1 MPPDVPWRSWW
12 TGSAGIEME
21 KLLESDLYGPV
32 HDYLEGLGYEVK
44 GEVKDCD
51 IAALRDGELI
61 VVELKRG
68 FTLELIYQAIDRQ
81 RIADG
86 VYVAVPLP
94 KRGYM
99 SPHVRDMQSLCRR
112 LELGLIFV
120 GFTSKGLPQVD
131 VAVHPKE
138 ASVPRKNKNR
148 RLAVIREH
156 QERTGSVNTGGV
168 THRKILTVYKEQALL
183 IAGLLRDNG
192 PMRAEDVKRLG
203 GPSNTTAI
211 LGRNVL
217 KWFEREEAPEGR
229 VYLYRV
235 NEAGLAALEEYKDL
249 I

>member
-1 MPPDVPWRSWW
+1 MDR
-12 TGSAGIEME
+12 
-21 KLLESDLYGPV
+21 LLEQDLYGPV
-32 HDYLEGLGYEVK
+32 RDYLEGLGYVVK

-68 FTLELIYQAIDRQ
+68 FTLELLYQALDRQ
-81 RIADG
+81 RVADG

-99 SPHVRDMQSLCRR
+99 APHMQEMQSLCRR

-120 GFTSKGLPQVD
+120 GFTQRGAPQID

-138 ASVPRKNKNR
+138 AAAPRRDKKR

-156 QERTGSVNTGGV
+156 ESRTGSVNPGGV
-168 THRKILTVYKEQALL
+168 TRKKILTAYKEQALHV
-183 IAGLLRDNG
+183 ARLLREHG
-192 PMRAEDVKRLG
+192 PARVEDVKKLG
-203 GPSNTTAI
+203 GPDNAAAI

-217 KWFEREEAPEGR
+217 GWFEREPVPGGR
-229 VYLYRV
+229 NYLYRV
-235 NEAGLAALEEYKDL
+235 SGKGLEALALYRDVP
-249 I
+249 

>member
-1 MPPDVPWRSWW
+1 MD
-12 TGSAGIEME
+12 

-32 HDYLEGLGYEVK
+32 HDYLTGLGYEVK

-51 IAALRDGELI
+51 MTAMRDGELI

-81 RIADG
+81 RVADG

-94 KRGYM
+94 KKGYM
-99 SPHVRDMQSLCRR
+99 SPRVRDMQSLCRR

-120 GFTSKGLPQVD
+120 GFTTQEIPQVD

-138 ASVPRKNKNR
+138 AAVPRRNQKR

-156 QERTGSVNTGGV
+156 VSRTGSRNTGGV
-168 THRKILTVYKEQALL
+168 SRKKILTAYKEQALL
-183 IAGLLRDNG
+183 LAKLLRDHG
-192 PMRAEDVKRLG
+192 PMRAADAKRLG
-203 GPSNTTAI
+203 GPVDTAAI

-229 VYLYRV
+229 LYRYRV
-235 NEAGLAALEEYKDL
+235 SEKGLAALSEYEDL
-249 I
+249 L